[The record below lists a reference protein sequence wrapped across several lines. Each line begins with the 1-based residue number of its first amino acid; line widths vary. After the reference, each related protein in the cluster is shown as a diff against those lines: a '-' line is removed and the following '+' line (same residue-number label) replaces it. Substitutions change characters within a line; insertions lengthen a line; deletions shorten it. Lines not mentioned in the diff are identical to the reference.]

1 MKKASPLLGVFNS
14 STPEEI
20 QDTIADISDEI
31 WDLKYKLNEA
41 KNRYKSFVK
50 TWEIKGDNEDV
61 FGILGFIESFCKV
74 LTTTTFNIIAIV
86 GIAIITY
93 QMHILSLDH
102 PVVQF
107 LAVITLALALNFAA
121 QCVLNITCYAAIR
134 LRLISN
140 IRKLSSDIR
149 FREQLI
155 ENYKISRLQP
165 KEIVDKAQSSILPK
179 ISNDVNRLKRE
190 SSNILNKEIRKEFET
205 GLDLAIQIINLC
217 ERNSILIA
225 ELTSIS
231 ASFNVGIEK
240 LYELIKSIDSQ
251 YETDAEVLKATKQFT
266 RFMSN
271 KLSEFELLISTNKDA
286 TVKALNN
293 MFNIEGT

>member
-1 MKKASPLLGVFNS
+1 MKKASPLLGGFNS

-20 QDTIADISDEI
+20 QSTISDISDEL

-41 KNRYKSFVK
+41 KKKYKSFVK
-50 TWEIKGDNEDV
+50 TWETKGDNEEV
-61 FGILGFIESFCKV
+61 FGILGFIESLCKV
-74 LTTTTFNIIAIV
+74 LTTITFNIIAIV
-86 GIAIITY
+86 GIAIIVY
-93 QMHILSLDH
+93 QMHILSLNH

-121 QCVLNITCYAAIR
+121 QCALNITCYAAIR
-134 LRLISN
+134 LRLRSN

-179 ISNDVNRLKRE
+179 LSNDVYGLK
-190 SSNILNKEIRKEFET
+190 SKSISILNREIRKEFET
-205 GLDLAIQIINLC
+205 GLELAIQIIYLC
-217 ERNSILIA
+217 ERNSILIS

-240 LYELIKSIDSQ
+240 LYELIKSVDSQ
-251 YETDAEVLKATKQFT
+251 YDTDADVLKTTKQFT
-266 RFMSN
+266 KFMSN

-286 TVKALNN
+286 TVKALSN
-293 MFNIEGT
+293 MFET

>member
-20 QDTIADISDEI
+20 QSTIADISDEI

-41 KNRYKSFVK
+41 KKRYKSFVK
-50 TWEIKGDNEDV
+50 TWETKGDNEEV
-61 FGILGFIESFCKV
+61 YGLLGFIESLCKV
-74 LTTTTFNIIAIV
+74 LTTTTFNIIGIV
-86 GIAIITY
+86 GVAIIAY
-93 QMHILSLDH
+93 QMHILSLNH

-121 QCVLNITCYAAIR
+121 QCVLNILYYVAVR
-134 LRLISN
+134 LRLRTN
-140 IRKLSSDIR
+140 IRKLSNDIR

-179 ISNDVNRLKRE
+179 LSNDVYGLKSK
-190 SSNILNKEIRKEFET
+190 SSDILNGEIRKEFET

-225 ELTSIS
+225 ELTSVS

-240 LYELIKSIDSQ
+240 LYELIKSVDSQ
-251 YETDAEVLKATKQFT
+251 YDTDADVLKTTKQFT
-266 RFMSN
+266 KFMSS

-286 TVKALNN
+286 TVKALSN
-293 MFNIEGT
+293 MFET

>member
-14 STPEEI
+14 STPEEV
-20 QDTIADISDEI
+20 QNTIENIAEEI
-31 WDLKYKLNEA
+31 WDIKYKLEEA
-41 KNRYKSFVK
+41 KKRYKSFVK
-50 TWEIKGDNEDV
+50 TWETKGDNEEV
-61 FGILGFIESFCKV
+61 FGILGFIESLCKV
-74 LTTTTFNIIAIV
+74 LTTTTFNIIAVV
-86 GIAIITY
+86 GIAVITY

-134 LRLISN
+134 LRLRSN

-179 ISNDVNRLKRE
+179 LSNDIYGLKSK
-190 SSNILNKEIRKEFET
+190 SSSILNEEIRKEFET
-205 GLDLAIQIINLC
+205 GLDLAIQIIYLC
-217 ERNSILIA
+217 ERNNILVS

-240 LYELIKSIDSQ
+240 LYELIKSVDSQ
-251 YETDAEVLKATKQFT
+251 YDTDADVLKTTKQFT
-266 RFMSN
+266 KFMGN

-286 TVKALNN
+286 TVKALSN
-293 MFNIEGT
+293 MFET